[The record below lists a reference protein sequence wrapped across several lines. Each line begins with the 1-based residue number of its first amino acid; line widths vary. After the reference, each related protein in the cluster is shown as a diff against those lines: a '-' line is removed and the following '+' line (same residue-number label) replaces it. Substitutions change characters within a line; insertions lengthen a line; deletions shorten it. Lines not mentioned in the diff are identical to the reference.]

1 MKGLNGTFQRSYKKR
16 DKNNNLVD
24 VFVYTVTG
32 SKEAIEEYAK
42 AQGEFLRTEEATG
55 KHLWFSTR
63 YVGDSAKLIITEKG
77 NVVAD
82 MSEFAKA
89 ASLASQFGGNLGVEL
104 ARNAA
109 AQLMGTSSAPSA
121 VAQPAVTEA
130 NPSGLGEA

>member
-24 VFVYTVTG
+24 VFVYAVTG
-32 SKEAIEEYAK
+32 SKEAIEAYEK
-42 AQGEFLRTEEATG
+42 AQGEFLRKDDTTG
-55 KHLWFSTR
+55 KPLWFSTR

-109 AQLMGTSSAPSA
+109 AQLMGGASTTSAP
-121 VAQPAVTEA
+121 VEVTA
-130 NPSGLGEA
+130 DSSTLGQA

>member
-1 MKGLNGTFQRSYKKR
+1 MKNLNATFVRSYKKR
-16 DKNNNLVD
+16 DKNNQLVD
-24 VFVYTVTG
+24 VFVYAVNG

-42 AQGEFLRTEEATG
+42 VQGEYLRTDEATG
-55 KHLWFSTR
+55 KHIWFSTR

-89 ASLASQFGGNLGVEL
+89 ASLASQFGGNLGQEL

-109 AQLMGTSSAPSA
+109 AQLMGGSTASTSVS
-121 VAQPAVTEA
+121 QPVETEA
-130 NPSGLGEA
+130 NAEDLGKA